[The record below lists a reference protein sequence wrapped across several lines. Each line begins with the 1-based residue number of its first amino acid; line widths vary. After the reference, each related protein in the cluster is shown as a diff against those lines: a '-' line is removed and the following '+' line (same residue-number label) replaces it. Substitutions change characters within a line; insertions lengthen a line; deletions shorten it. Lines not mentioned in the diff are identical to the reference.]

1 MHGEGIDHR
10 KDDGALM
17 GRCPGQMQIRA
28 GTGGDEAALFAAD
41 LLRMYQK
48 YAELQSW
55 RLVNVS
61 ESQAENGGLKEVIVE
76 VIACS

>member
-1 MHGEGIDHR
+1 MHGEDIDGR
-10 KDDGALM
+10 KSDGALI
-17 GRCPGQMQIRA
+17 GCCPGQMQIRA

-48 YAELQSW
+48 YAELQNW

-61 ESQAENGGLKEVIVE
+61 ESQVENGGLKEVIVE
-76 VIACS
+76 VMPCS